1 MTQQKNTLAVGMTF
15 MSMIFFIFGFV
26 TTFNITLSAKVKEV
40 FQLSEF
46 MAQLVNGVFFFTYF
60 LLSIASGTIIKRIG
74 YKMGVIVGLFAVG
87 LGSYLFFPAANIPS
101 YPFFLVA
108 IFVMA
113 SGVVLLQTAAN
124 PYVAALGSSATASG
138 RLNLTQA
145 LNSIGTT
152 IAPLV
157 LSVFVFTSA
166 GTAMGAKAVQIPFL
180 IIGTLV
186 ILIGIGIL
194 FLKLPEISTQG
205 EQKKSIWKYP
215 HVLLGALGIFFY
227 VGAEVGTAAMIV
239 PYLTAPDLGGL
250 TPAIAAKYAAIYW
263 GGAMIG
269 RFFGSIMLSNIS
281 DNTKKYTYVLLV
293 LAFAFVAGWYITEYS
308 VTDGLIFMAISLA
321 SFLAMQLGRSRT
333 SITLAVFAAI
343 AALLEFVTMGTSG
356 MVAMWAVISIGFFNS
371 VMFPNIFALS
381 VDGLDKSEM
390 SMASGVINTLIVG
403 GAVIPLLMGVI
414 ADTWSVRYAFI
425 LPVICYAYIVFFAL
439 VGSKHK

>member
-1 MTQQKNTLAVGMTF
+1 MTEKKNTLVVGMTF

-60 LLSIASGTIIKRIG
+60 LLSIASGSIIKKIG

-87 LGSYLFFPAANIPS
+87 IGSYLFFPAANIPS

-113 SGVVLLQTAAN
+113 SGVVILQTAAN

-157 LSVFVFTSA
+157 LSVLVFTAA
-166 GTAMGAKAVQIPFL
+166 GTAMGAKAVQLPFL
-180 IIGTLV
+180 IIGTMV
-186 ILIGIGIL
+186 ILIGIGLL
-194 FLKLPEISTQG
+194 FIKLPEISTQG

-215 HVLLGALGIFFY
+215 HVLLGAIGIFAY

-239 PYLTAPDLGGL
+239 PYLTAPLLGGL
-250 TPAIAAKYAAIYW
+250 TAAIAAKYAAIYW

-269 RFFGSIMLSNIS
+269 RFFGSIMLSNIADS
-281 DNTKKYTYVLLV
+281 TKKYTYVLLV
-293 LAFAFVAGWYITEYS
+293 LAFAFIAGWYITGYS
-308 VTDGLIFMAISLA
+308 LNDGLMFMGISVA

-343 AALLEFVTMGTSG
+343 AAILELVTMGTSG

-390 SMASGVINTLIVG
+390 SMASGLINTLIVG
-403 GAVIPLLMGVI
+403 GAVIPLLMGAV
-414 ADTWSVRYAFI
+414 ADNWSVRYAFL

-439 VGSKHK
+439 VGSRHK